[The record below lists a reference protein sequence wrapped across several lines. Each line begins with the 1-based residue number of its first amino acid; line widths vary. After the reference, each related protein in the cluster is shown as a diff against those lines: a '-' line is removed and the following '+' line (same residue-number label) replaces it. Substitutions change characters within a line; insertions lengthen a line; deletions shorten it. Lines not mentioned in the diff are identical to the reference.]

1 MSRILEQSQQ
11 RLLSDERKHLRSVL
25 LRLSEAGAPREELQT
40 LEVSIEQ
47 LEHLFLLVVV
57 GEFNSGKSS
66 LINALVGQPILPD
79 GVTPTTHRI
88 HRLQYGEAQS
98 HEIEAGG
105 IELIEAPIEV
115 LKELSIVDTPGT
127 NALDREH
134 ETITTEFVPQAD
146 LILFVTSADRPY
158 TESERQ
164 FMEGIRSWGK
174 KLIIVINKIDIL
186 TSQAEVEEVET
197 FVADRS
203 MRILDHQ
210 PHIFAVSARA
220 ALAAKRNPDEASPA
234 DGFET
239 LEKYLYETLDD
250 SEKLRL
256 KLGNPLG
263 VALRLTDST
272 IAASRSRLDLLETD
286 TGALADVERQLEHY
300 KEDMGREFRFR
311 LSDVDTILHDLERRG
326 IDFFDET
333 LRLPRVLDLVNT
345 SKVQG
350 DFERRVIADAPRQID
365 RKIQE
370 IIDWM
375 VGSELRQWQSIS
387 TALEQRREIHR
398 DRLVGTI
405 GTFDYDRERLLD
417 TVGRA
422 ARKSVDAFDQKS
434 QAEQMAESVRNAVAG
449 AALIEV
455 GAVSLGTVVTLLA
468 TTQFADFTGL
478 LAAGTLAVLGL
489 MVLPARK
496 RRAKR
501 ELASKI
507 RSLRQ
512 DLMRSLTEQ
521 FDHEIERSL
530 LRIGE
535 AIAPYSR
542 FVRAESAKLEEGI
555 DKLEEGRKE
564 IQGLVARI
572 AQL

>member
-1 MSRILEQSQQ
+1 MSRILEPKQQ
-11 RLLSDERKHLRSVL
+11 RLLSDERKLLRSIL
-25 LRLSEAGAPREELQT
+25 LRLSEAGTPREQLNT
-40 LEVSIEQ
+40 LERSIEQ
-47 LEHLFLLVVV
+47 LEHLFLVVVV

-66 LINALVGQPILPD
+66 LINALVGQAILPD
-79 GVTPTTHRI
+79 GVTPTTRRI
-88 HRLQYGEAQS
+88 HRLQYGQSPS
-98 HEIEAGG
+98 HEIGAGG
-105 IELIEAPIEV
+105 IELIGAPIDV

-127 NALDREH
+127 NALEREH
-134 ETITTEFVPQAD
+134 EAITTEFVPQAD

-186 TSQAEVEEVET
+186 SSPAEVLEVER
-197 FVADRS
+197 FVADSS
-203 MRILDHQ
+203 MRILEQQ

-220 ALAAKRNPDEASPA
+220 ALAVKGDADEFESDP
-234 DGFET
+234 GFAE
-239 LEKYLYETLDD
+239 LESYLYETLDD

-272 IAASRSRLDLLETD
+272 LAATRSRLDLLASD
-286 TGALADVERQLEHY
+286 TSTLVDVEGQLEHY

-326 IDFFDET
+326 VEFFDET
-333 LRLPRVLDLVNT
+333 LRLPRAIDLMNT
-345 SKVQG
+345 AKIQG
-350 DFERRVIADAPRQID
+350 DFERRVIADAPRKID
-365 RKIQE
+365 GKIQE

-375 VGSELRQWQSIS
+375 VGSELRQWQSINA
-387 TALEQRREIHR
+387 TLEQRRELHQH
-398 DRLVGTI
+398 RLVGTI

-422 ARKSVDAFDQKS
+422 ARRSVDAFEEKS
-434 QAEQMAESVRNAVAG
+434 QAERMAESVRNAVAG

-501 ELASKI
+501 ELVAKI
-507 RSLRQ
+507 RSLRH

-521 FDHEIERSL
+521 FDHELERSL

-542 FVRAESAKLEEGI
+542 FVRAEKVKLEESTE
-555 DKLEEGRKE
+555 KLESGRRE
-564 IQGLVARI
+564 IQGLEARI
-572 AQL
+572 GQL